1 MIKQYSLKADG
12 NKQLTPNFKV
22 SEFRCKD
29 GSDKILIDDTCVTHL
44 QAIRDFFGKPV
55 YIRSAYRTNSYN
67 DKIGGADGSHH
78 TTGRAN
84 DIDVGNIGDD
94 INYRLV
100 AMFAET
106 LTPRPGGIGL
116 YQYPISGDKWVHI
129 DTGGQGNYWLATSAN
144 QPYQYLRSFLPVI
157 KPMTGNWENMY
168 ETEIAQRALS
178 VLGYYN
184 GKIDGKY
191 GKASSAAVLKFQYMY
206 DLSMD
211 GKLGPKTFKTLFRV
225 IKTYQHLM
233 QGV

>member
-29 GSDKILIDDTCVTHL
+29 GSDKILIDDTGIAYL
-44 QAIRDFFGKPV
+44 QAIRDFFGSQV
-55 YIRSAYRTNSYN
+55 IIGSGYRTVSYN
-67 DKIGGADGSHH
+67 DSIGGADGSHH
-78 TTGRAN
+78 TTGRAW
-84 DIDVGNIGDD
+84 DIDVNAID
-94 INYRLV
+94 NYRLV

-144 QPYQYLRSFLPVI
+144 QLYQYFWSFLPVI
-157 KPMTGNWENMY
+157 RPMTGNWESMY
-168 ETEIAQRALS
+168 ETEIAQRALA

-191 GKASSAAVLKFQYMY
+191 GKASSAAVLKFQQKW
-206 DLSMD
+206 DLSTD
-211 GKLGPKTFKTLFRV
+211 GKLGPKTFKQLFRV
-225 IKTYQHLM
+225 VKTYQNLM
-233 QGV
+233 KG